1 MFLIRPAVG
10 FLSFVLDHSQTRKL
24 INRLTLSHE
33 SLNPAP
39 IVPPLSVMLSSGTT
53 TPVNNKHGPS
63 SPIRPELEH
72 GRPPPVPEKEY
83 DASRFSQQQQQQ
95 TRRPPA
101 LSPADSAIPPSA
113 GDDDDDDDNNNSYSS
128 TPPVPGAGRR
138 REQQQTFYTD
148 SGSPVK
154 QQSPLRNSISYDD
167 YSGPESL
174 MLSFRGSIEFANAVI
189 GRSNM
194 SYTGDKKSS
203 GRVSLDR
210 APAWQRGG
218 QGEESPQSS
227 LQSTPTRQV
236 KPQAIDPQTPKSAS
250 PSGSSRFAFFS
261 SSISALKGATTA
273 SPPVAVPDDELMNLD
288 IHAAV
293 QGSTGDTFSPAAYKN
308 LQMTATGLLHKF
320 QTAYQQRTI
329 AYYELKA
336 ERTAQ
341 SEEKEEA
348 ETRMR
353 HLKMQLEGM
362 ARRAAEQE
370 AIMQSLM
377 EELTQEK
384 RTRME
389 EQRQLKVASV
399 SEGSSVSE
407 DLGAEEDQQ
416 RRKWRRSTGT
426 AKSDLGCETDDESIE
441 EASVFSRSRSPTI
454 ATIMSETS
462 HAELPMAVQQIRQST
477 STSTLTTPRNPP
489 RSGQQPQMSAFQKL
503 FKGISGDSPA
513 PSTSSCRNCEG
524 QDASA
529 AWDTVHLLQ
538 HENKGL
544 KERVGELEVAVEGA
558 MDVVNGV
565 AIRER

>member
-1 MFLIRPAVG
+1 
-10 FLSFVLDHSQTRKL
+10 
-24 INRLTLSHE
+24 
-33 SLNPAP
+33 
-39 IVPPLSVMLSSGTT
+39 MLSSGTT

-63 SPIRPELEH
+63 SPIRPDVEH
-72 GRPPPVPEKEY
+72 GRPPPVPEKDY
-83 DASRFSQQQQQQ
+83 DTRRFSQQRQQQQ

-101 LSPADSAIPPSA
+101 LSLTDSTIPPAA
-113 GDDDDDDDNNNSYSS
+113 GNDDDDEDNNNNNLSS
-128 TPPVPGAGRR
+128 PPVQGAGRR
-138 REQQQTFYTD
+138 REQQTFYAD

-154 QQSPLRNSISYDD
+154 QQSPLRNSVSYDD
-167 YSGPESL
+167 YSGPESPT
-174 MLSFRGSIEFANAVI
+174 LSFRGSIDFANAVI

-210 APAWQRGG
+210 APAWRRG

-227 LQSTPTRQV
+227 VQSTPTRQV
-236 KPQAIDPQTPKSAS
+236 KSQTIDPQTPKSAS

-261 SSISALKGATTA
+261 SSISALKGAA
-273 SPPVAVPDDELMNLD
+273 AASSPPVAVPNDDGLMNLD

-308 LQMTATGLLHKF
+308 LQMTAAGLLQKF
-320 QTAYQQRTI
+320 QAAYQQRTI

-348 ETRMR
+348 ETRMH

-384 RTRME
+384 RMRME

-454 ATIMSETS
+454 ATIMTETS
-462 HAELPMAVQQIRQST
+462 HAELPMVVPQIRQSS

-513 PSTSSCRNCEG
+513 PPMSSCRNCEG

-558 MDVVNGV
+558 IDVVNGV
-565 AIRER
+565 AIKER